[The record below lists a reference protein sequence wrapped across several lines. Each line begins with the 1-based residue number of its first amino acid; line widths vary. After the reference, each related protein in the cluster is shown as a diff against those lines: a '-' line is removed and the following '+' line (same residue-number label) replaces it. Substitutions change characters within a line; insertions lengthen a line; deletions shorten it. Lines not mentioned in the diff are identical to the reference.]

1 MSTEATPVA
10 PATTTALPPVAD
22 RKPDDKVPG
31 LELTWRDCDLLEL
44 ADSTIEKL
52 LNLKREY
59 FKIILIPTSTELY
72 VARSCTRQEWR
83 QVISELGEVDESKER
98 LVKEGKSEAV
108 VTQFL
113 TMIAEDKL
121 VERFLVHPK
130 LSLSDIRKLAPGEVK
145 TLHDSIMMGLG
156 YGQMPRA
163 IRI

>member
-1 MSTEATPVA
+1 MSTEETTVA
-10 PATTTALPPVAD
+10 PSINTLPPAAE
-22 RKPDDKVPG
+22 RKADDKVPG
-31 LELTWRDCDLLEL
+31 LELTWKDCDLLEL

-52 LNLKREY
+52 VALKREY
-59 FKIILIPTSTELY
+59 FKIILIPTGSDLY
-72 VARSCTRQEWR
+72 VARTCTRQEWR
-83 QVISELGEVDESKER
+83 QVVAELGDVDESRDR

-130 LSLSDIRKLAPGEVK
+130 MSISEIRKLAPGEVK

-156 YGQMPRA
+156 YGQAPRA